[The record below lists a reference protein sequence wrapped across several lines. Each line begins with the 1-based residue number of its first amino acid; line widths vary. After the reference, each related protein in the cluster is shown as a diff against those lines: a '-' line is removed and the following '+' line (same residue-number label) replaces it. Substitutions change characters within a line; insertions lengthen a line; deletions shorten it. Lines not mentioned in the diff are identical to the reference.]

1 MQYGLMDWGTFNNW
15 NIQTEKEKAFSGSLG
30 LRVMMEIK
38 NVSTVGPSIAN
49 ILRSFSERGE
59 TALEDLRVGDWGKW
73 PGIPELVMQLREMPE
88 ATGPITQM
96 LGQLLETLFPTIP
109 VIRLSLCNLLIVF
122 GKSEA
127 TDPRDR
133 LFALLGLASDGDDPS
148 LMPNYVESIEMVFLR
163 YSNHFVRHGDGIN
176 LLYQA
181 VGASKTDL
189 SIPSWVPD
197 CTYLEKNST
206 FLFCQSIVAPHLLLR
221 LSYRTVYT
229 LIADR
234 SLIRDTGAAFG

>member
-1 MQYGLMDWGTFNNW
+1 
-15 NIQTEKEKAFSGSLG
+15 
-30 LRVMMEIK
+30 
-38 NVSTVGPSIAN
+38 
-49 ILRSFSERGE
+49 
-59 TALEDLRVGDWGKW
+59 
-73 PGIPELVMQLREMPE
+73 
-88 ATGPITQM
+88 
-96 LGQLLETLFPTIP
+96 
-109 VIRLSLCNLLIVF
+109 VF

-148 LMPNYVESIEMVFLR
+148 LIPNYVESIEIVFLR
-163 YSNHFVRHGDGIN
+163 YSNRFVRHGDGIN

-197 CTYLEKNST
+197 CKITYLKKNST
-206 FLFCQSIVAPHLLLR
+206 FPFCQSIVAPHLLLG

-229 LIADR
+229 LIADG
-234 SLIRDTGAAFG
+234 SLIRDTGAACG

>member
-1 MQYGLMDWGTFNNW
+1 
-15 NIQTEKEKAFSGSLG
+15 
-30 LRVMMEIK
+30 
-38 NVSTVGPSIAN
+38 
-49 ILRSFSERGE
+49 
-59 TALEDLRVGDWGKW
+59 
-73 PGIPELVMQLREMPE
+73 MPE
-88 ATGPITQM
+88 VTGPVTRM
-96 LGQLLETLFPTIP
+96 LGQLLETLCPKIP
-109 VIRLSLCNLLIVF
+109 AIRLSLCHLLFVF

-148 LMPNYVESIEMVFLR
+148 LIPNYVESIEMVFLR

-197 CTYLEKNST
+197 CKITYLKKNST
-206 FLFCQSIVAPHLLLR
+206 N
-221 LSYRTVYT
+221 T
-229 LIADR
+229 
-234 SLIRDTGAAFG
+234 